1 MNNTSICSLLR
12 IEYPIIQG
20 GMAWAANA
28 CLAAAVSNG
37 GGLGL
42 IGAGSMN
49 ADLLRKEIRKARDLT
64 NRPFGVNIMLMNPEV
79 EALADVVREERVA
92 VVTTGAGSPGKYIG
106 AWKEAGI
113 RVIPVVASVAYAK
126 RMENTGVDAIIAE
139 GTEAGGH
146 IGDLTTMV
154 LVPQVVDAVNIPVI
168 AAGGIADGRGIAA
181 AVMLGASGI
190 QVGTRFLVCDEC
202 TIHDNYKNM
211 VIKARDIDTLVTGRS
226 GGHPVRTLK
235 NKFARHL
242 IEMEKQGASFEE
254 MELIMVGSLRRAVQD
269 GSLEDGSFM
278 AGQSAGLVCRRQPA
292 AEIIREMFLDAQKL
306 LGDRLMPVAGFGQ
319 TPGGET

>member
-278 AGQSAGLVCRRQPA
+278 AGQAAGLVCRRQPA

-319 TPGGET
+319 TPGGEA